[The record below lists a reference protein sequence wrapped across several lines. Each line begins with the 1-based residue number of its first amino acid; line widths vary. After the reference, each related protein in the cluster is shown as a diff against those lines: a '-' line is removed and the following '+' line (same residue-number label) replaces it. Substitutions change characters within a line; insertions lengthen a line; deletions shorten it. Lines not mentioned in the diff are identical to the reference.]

1 MPSRV
6 TNLARPKAKQPG
18 TSRLTSEL
26 AIFSGN
32 ANPQLAKAICQYLT
46 VRLSDCEVGR
56 FSEGEIRVKINE
68 NVRGK
73 DVFVVQPTCPPP
85 NDNLMELLILID
97 ALRRASARR
106 ITAVIPY
113 YGYARQDRKDQPRV
127 PITAKLVANLIT
139 TAGTDRVLTMDLHAG
154 QIQGFFDVPLDHLYA
169 VNVFEAYIRQKRFK
183 PLVVVSPDVG
193 GIKMARAYAK
203 RFGAGLAIVDKRRAS
218 PEATE
223 VMHIL
228 GEVKD
233 KVCLLVDDLIAT
245 GSSILEAARALKQAG
260 AKVIYGAV
268 THAVLSGP
276 AIDRIAKSPL
286 EELIVTDTI
295 PLVQNRRIRPALL
308 GRSAG
313 RRGSQTGGAGKLTVL
328 SVAPLL
334 GEAIRR
340 IHYEQSVSSLFDGV
354 TG

>member
-1 MPSRV
+1 MERI
-6 TNLARPKAKQPG
+6 
-18 TSRLTSEL
+18 SRLRLGSEL

-32 ANPQLAKAICQYLT
+32 ANPALAKAICKFLKVQ
-46 VRLSDCEVGR
+46 LSDSMVTR
-56 FSEGEIRVKINE
+56 FSEGEIRVKITE

-85 NDNLMELLILID
+85 NENLMELLIMLD

-106 ITAVIPY
+106 ITAVVPY

-139 TAGTDRVLTMDLHAG
+139 TAGADRVLTMDLHAG
-154 QIQGFFDVPLDHLYA
+154 QIQGFFDIPLDHLYA
-169 VNVFEAYIRQKRFK
+169 VNAFAPHLKHKRLQ

-203 RFGAGLAIVDKRRAS
+203 RLGAELAIVDKRRTT
-218 PEATE
+218 PESTE

-228 GEVKD
+228 GEVRGKH
-233 KVCLLVDDLIAT
+233 CLLVDDLIAT
-245 GSSILEAARALKQAG
+245 GSSIAEAAAALRDAG
-260 AKVIYGAV
+260 AKAIFGAV

-276 AIDRIAKSPL
+276 AVQRLIESP
-286 EELIVTDTI
+286 IQQFMVTDTI
-295 PLVQNRRIRPALL
+295 PLSSQTRDALAA
-308 GRSAG
+308 AG
-313 RRGSQTGGAGKLTVL
+313 RANKITVM
-328 SVAPLL
+328 SVAPLF

-340 IHYEQSVSSLFDGV
+340 IHYEQSISLLFDGLP
-354 TG
+354 G